1 MSSPICSLCGCGTEK
16 DVIVG
21 LSIDHGKETFYCQQ
35 ELFGMKGMIYEEY
48 VEECKEIEQR
58 IYKETD

>member
-1 MSSPICSLCGCGTEK
+1 MKKEPIGERL
-16 DVIVG
+16 
-21 LSIDHGKETFYCQQ
+21 LRKETFYCQQ